1 MFSLAS
7 AVDKPLQVNLA
18 TQNKTRPSCARVK
31 VEVDLLGEFPK
42 IINLG
47 MRLKMGEV
55 KEKWI
60 RNNYDYVP
68 KYYKFCKLQ
77 GHNEKECVIIHPELY
92 PKEENK
98 EEETSDSTKNAG
110 VHESE
115 GVDTDAML
123 AISREE
129 GELIDEKR
137 DKEVPKIKTFAEQE
151 ISDKQNSEEDESIN
165 VNVEYVSKNGD
176 LSPRRIDDLKSKMKK
191 NTNQSPSELEAY
203 RRKLGLPNARVNSS
217 SKIWVFWEDNWVEK
231 GSTDTMQQLTMQ
243 FQLRGRDVCFRVTTV
258 YARCSALERQ
268 ELWDDLEHIAAQ
280 TNNPWLVG
288 GDFNT
293 IIDESEKLAGLPM
306 TLQETADFTTCI
318 SACALNEL
326 KFVGSATLGGMDK
339 LKMIV
344 SLKD

>member
-7 AVDKPLQVNLA
+7 AVGKPLQVDLA

-42 IINLG
+42 RINLG
-47 MRLKMGEV
+47 MRMKMGEV
-55 KEKWI
+55 MEKWI

-68 KYYKFCKLQ
+68 KYCKFCKLQ

-98 EEETSDSTKNAG
+98 KEETSDKNTSENELEQ

-129 GELIDEKR
+129 GELIDEKA
-137 DKEVPKIKTFAEQE
+137 DKEVPKIKTSAEQE

-191 NTNQSPSELEAY
+191 NTKQSPNELEAY

-231 GSTDTMQQLTMQ
+231 GSTDTMQQLTM
-243 FQLRGRDVCFRVTTV
+243 
-258 YARCSALERQ
+258 
-268 ELWDDLEHIAAQ
+268 
-280 TNNPWLVG
+280 
-288 GDFNT
+288 
-293 IIDESEKLAGLPM
+293 
-306 TLQETADFTTCI
+306 
-318 SACALNEL
+318 
-326 KFVGSATLGGMDK
+326 
-339 LKMIV
+339 
-344 SLKD
+344 